1 MKKIFYL
8 FLALMVSQN
17 VLAQSDPFITRWNL
31 SNAGSGATQ
40 LTFEVE
46 TSGTVDYTW
55 ASVPAGTSGSGTF
68 TGTTATIT
76 GLPAD
81 AIIDLSIAPTNFQRF
96 RFGVSFDKA
105 RLTDVRQWGDV
116 AWTSMANA
124 FYGCNNLTGTAT
136 DIPNLSAVMDMSE
149 MFENAEAFNG
159 DISSWDVSS
168 VTNMSYMFGGAD
180 AFNQDIGNWDVS
192 NVTNMSGMFKGAV
205 AFNGDISSWDVSSV
219 TNMSYM
225 FNGAVAF
232 NQDIGN
238 WDVSNVTNMSNLFND
253 ADAFNQD
260 IGSWDVSS
268 VTNMFYMFNGADA
281 FNQDIG
287 NWDVSN
293 VTNMSNLFN
302 RAYAFNGAIGNW
314 DVSNVTS
321 MSYMFNEAYAFNQ
334 VIGSW
339 NVSNVT
345 NMTYMFGVAVAFNQD
360 ISNWDVSNVTNMTGM
375 FNDARAFNQDIGT
388 WDISKA
394 TLMAAMFRNSVIS
407 RTNYDKI
414 LIAWDAAGYT
424 NKNLD
429 SVSPLIY
436 CNGQAARTNL
446 ISKGWTISGDTY
458 DCTNLPFITRWDLS
472 TAGSGATQLTFGVET
487 SGDVSYTWE
496 TVPAGTSGSG
506 SFTGTTATIT
516 GLPAGAIIDL
526 SISPINFQ
534 RFNMNGGDD
543 KNRLTDVSQWGAVA
557 WTNMANAFSGCTNL
571 TGTAT
576 DIPNLSAVMDMS
588 FMFFEAAAFNGAIG
602 GWDVSNVT
610 DMRAMFGG
618 ATAFNQDIGN
628 WDVSNVENMSSMF
641 GGATAFNQDIGDW
654 DVSSVMSMWTM
665 FEGATSFNQD
675 IGDWDVSSVMSLSTM
690 FRGATAFNQ
699 DIGNWD
705 VSSVMSMLNMFEG
718 ATSFNQNIGN
728 WDVSSVENMWNMFKG
743 ATAFN
748 QNIGNWD
755 VSSVENTA
763 HMFEGATSFNQD
775 IGNWDVSNTTD
786 MTDMFRN
793 SGISRANYD
802 KILIAWDA
810 AGYANKI
817 LANASPLTYCDGQTA
832 RTNLIGSKGWTITGD
847 TFACAEVVM
856 PIVAVTGDVSGQTP
870 TSTTLHGT
878 INPSGQALTS
888 AQFEIS
894 TDPTFATF
902 VVLALNASSI
912 GSGSAPVAVQAVFT
926 PIVVG
931 KVYYYRLRA
940 ADASRSAVGEA
951 RSFVN
956 RGFAPVFLSQDVAS
970 GEDCA
975 PFKHEVLVFDYDTDE
990 TPIVSLVSAP
1000 SWITFSQENGKSYLT
1015 ANPTQQQ
1022 TGVFPVVVQVKSGA
1036 DVVSQTIT
1044 ITIKDLNHAPV
1055 FTSQAPTLG
1064 AIMRKG
1070 QSHSF
1075 TFSATD
1081 CDGDAVTLS
1090 PASFPAWFMATSNTA
1105 TSNTATASFTGIP
1118 QEEGNFIIKM
1128 VATDGKA
1135 EASQAYSLQ
1144 TTAQYI
1150 PLIVSTP
1157 PATVEAAKSFVYD
1170 LKAES
1175 DDGDLM
1181 IFVMEQA
1188 PEWLKLVCDDT
1199 QKWQCKSTSKA
1210 QLIGTPSAQDL
1221 AQNASVKIMILDDT
1235 PYSNLRSCQVFT
1247 FGTEN
1252 GKTVV
1257 KDLKQTNCG
1266 TETLKENEAQAA
1278 TLKLSAPLITSVV
1291 MDNYPNP
1298 FNPSTNFTLALPTDQ
1313 HVQIS
1318 VYDLT
1323 GRKVATLHN
1332 GTLAGQITH
1341 TFAFNGSQ
1349 LASGKYLVRVQG
1361 DDFANT
1367 KLITLMK

>member
-1 MKKIFYL
+1 LI
-8 FLALMVSQN
+8 S
-17 VLAQSDPFITRWNL
+17 
-31 SNAGSGATQ
+31 
-40 LTFEVE
+40 
-46 TSGTVDYTW
+46 
-55 ASVPAGTSGSGTF
+55 
-68 TGTTATIT
+68 
-76 GLPAD
+76 GLPAG
-81 AIIDLSIAPTNFQRF
+81 AIIDLSIAPANFHRLNMY
-96 RFGVSFDKA
+96 GSDDKN

-124 FYGCNNLTGTAT
+124 FRGCSNLTGMAT
-136 DIPNLSAVMDMSE
+136 DNPNLSAVTDMSF
-149 MFENAEAFNG
+149 MFRVAVAFNG

-168 VTNMSYMFGGAD
+168 VTNMAYMFNEADAFNQDIGNWDVSSVTNMSNLFNGADAFNGDIGSWDVSSVTNMSYMFKGAV

-192 NVTNMSGMFKGAV
+192 NVTNMSGMF
-205 AFNGDISSWDVSSV
+205 NE
-219 TNMSYM
+219 
-225 FNGAVAF
+225 
-232 NQDIGN
+232 
-238 WDVSNVTNMSNLFND
+238 

-268 VTNMFYMFNGADA
+268 VTNMASMFNGADA

-293 VTNMSNLFN
+293 VTNMSNLFF

-314 DVSNVTS
+314 DVSNVTD
-321 MSYMFNEAYAFNQ
+321 MAYMFAYTQAFNQ

-345 NMTYMFGVAVAFNQD
+345 NMNYMFTEATAFNQD
-360 ISNWDVSNVTNMTGM
+360 IGSWDVSSVTTMTSM
-375 FNDARAFNQDIGT
+375 FSRATAFNQDIGT

-394 TLMAAMFRNSVIS
+394 TEMFIMFRNSGIS

-414 LIAWDAAGYT
+414 LIAWDAAGYM
-424 NKNLD
+424 NKNLLD
-429 SVSPLIY
+429 ASPLTY

-458 DCTNLPFITRWDLS
+458 DCTNLPFITRWNLS

-487 SGDVSYTWE
+487 SGDVSYTWK

-506 SFTGTTATIT
+506 TFTGTTATIT

-526 SISPINFQ
+526 SIAPTNFQ
-534 RFNMNGGDD
+534 RINMSVSSDGP
-543 KNRLTDVSQWGAVA
+543 RLTDVRQWGDVA
-557 WTNMANAFSGCTNL
+557 WTSMASAFRGCTNL
-571 TGTAT
+571 TGMAT
-576 DIPNLSAVMDMS
+576 DTPNLSAVTDMS
-588 FMFFEAAAFNGAIG
+588 YMFLGARAFNQDIGTWDVSSVTNMSNLFNQAVVFNGDISNWDVSSVTNMSRMFFSMGSFNGDISNWDVSNVTNMFDMFSGATAFNQDIGNWDVSSVTDMQGMFGGAIAFNQDNG
-602 GWDVSNVT
+602 NWDVSNVT
-610 DMRAMFGG
+610 DMSGMFAGATAFNQDNGNWDVSNVTDMSGMFAG

-628 WDVSNVENMSSMF
+628 WDVSNVTTMWNMF
-641 GGATAFNQDIGDW
+641 A
-654 DVSSVMSMWTM
+654 
-665 FEGATSFNQD
+665 
-675 IGDWDVSSVMSLSTM
+675 
-690 FRGATAFNQ
+690 GATAFNQ

-705 VSSVMSMLNMFEG
+705 VSNITDMEDIFRG
-718 ATSFNQNIGN
+718 AI
-728 WDVSSVENMWNMFKG
+728 
-743 ATAFN
+743 A
-748 QNIGNWD
+748 
-755 VSSVENTA
+755 
-763 HMFEGATSFNQD
+763 FNQD
-775 IGNWDVSNTTD
+775 IGNWDISKAITIVN
-786 MTDMFRN
+786 MFNN

-810 AGYANKI
+810 AGYANKN

-847 TFACAEVVM
+847 TYDCAEVVM

-990 TPIVSLVSAP
+990 IPAISLVSAP

-1118 QEEGNFIIKM
+1118 QEEGNFMIKM

-1247 FGTEN
+1247 FGTDN

-1266 TETLKENEAQAA
+1266 TESLKENEAQAA

-1298 FNPSTNFTLALPTDQ
+1298 FNPSTNFTLAMPTDQ